1 MFTIK
6 IPGTVAL
13 IVTLLVAA
21 LAGCGGLRPTLFLH
35 PEYNFGFVERV
46 AVVPFENLT
55 NERGA
60 ASRATRYF
68 IAQLLASESFEVIE
82 PGEVSRVLNELAT
95 VRTGDLTRDQI
106 TAIGQV
112 LRVQGLF
119 LGTVNET
126 SAARSGSSPQHVVTL
141 VVRMVETETGETVW
155 SATHTES
162 GRGFW
167 AALFGAGGR
176 SQSEVM
182 RRCVKKVLST
192 LVE

>member
-6 IPGTVAL
+6 IPGILPLL
-13 IVTLLVAA
+13 IALLVAT
-21 LAGCGGLRPTLFLH
+21 LVGCGGMRPTLFLH

-68 IAQLLASESFEVIE
+68 IAELLASESFYVIE
-82 PGEVSRVLNELAT
+82 PGEVTRVLNELAT
-95 VRTGDLTRDQI
+95 VRTGDLTQDQI
-106 TAIGQV
+106 TAIGQA

-126 SAARSGSSPQHVVTL
+126 SAARSGSSPEHVVTL

-167 AALFGAGGR
+167 SSLFGAGGR

>member
-1 MFTIK
+1 MLRKK
-6 IPGTVAL
+6 IPGILAL
-13 IVTLLVAA
+13 SVMLTAA
-21 LAGCGGLRPTLFLH
+21 LLAGCGGLRPTLFLH
-35 PEYNFGFVERV
+35 PEYNFGYVERV

-60 ASRATRYF
+60 ASRASRYF
-68 IAQLLASESFEVIE
+68 IAQLLSSESFDVVE
-82 PGEVSRVLNELAT
+82 PGEVTRVLNEQAT
-95 VRTGDLTRDQI
+95 VRTGDLTKDQI
-106 TAIGQV
+106 IAVGQA
-112 LRVQGLF
+112 LGVQGLF

-126 SAARSGSSPQHVVTL
+126 SASRSGSAPEHVVTL

-167 AALFGAGGR
+167 ASLFGAGGR

>member
-1 MFTIK
+1 MFTKK
-6 IPGTVAL
+6 IPAILAL
-13 IVTLLVAA
+13 SIALLAAA

-46 AVVPFENLT
+46 AVIPFENLT

-68 IAQLLASESFEVIE
+68 ISQLLASESFEVIE
-82 PGEVSRVLNELAT
+82 PGEVTRVLNEHAT
-95 VRTGDLTRDQI
+95 VRTGDLTQDQI
-106 TAIGQV
+106 RAIGQA
-112 LRVQGLF
+112 LKVQGLF

-126 SAARSGSSPQHVVTL
+126 SAARSGTSSEHVVTL

-162 GRGFW
+162 GRSFW
-167 AALFGAGGR
+167 ASLFGAGGR

-182 RRCVKKVLST
+182 RRCVKRVLST

>member
-106 TAIGQV
+106 TAIGQA

-167 AALFGAGGR
+167 SALFGTGGR